1 MKNLSREGF
10 PVQYRLEFE
19 EPLRQIRQKI
29 EEIKELE
36 DYDSEHARSE
46 IKHLEEQEQRL
57 RQELYSNLTNWQRVQ
72 ISRHPDRYYTLDYI
86 DAMFTDFVELHG
98 DRFAGDDPAMVA
110 GFARFNGIPI
120 AVIGQQKGR
129 DNETRVTRNFG
140 MANPEGYRKA
150 LRVMKLAEKFN
161 RPILTFVDTPGA
173 FPGIEAEKH
182 GQGEAIAVNL
192 REMSMIGV
200 PIIVTII
207 GEGGSGGGLGIG
219 VGDKVVMLENAWYSV
234 IAPESCSTILMRT
247 PDKKEKFAE
256 ALKLSAAELK
266 ELGIIDVIVKEPQGG
281 AHENPDQVVF
291 ELKKELAI
299 LLEELRKI
307 PSPVLVQTRI
317 DTLMKMGRW
326 IE

>member
-1 MKNLSREGF
+1 M
-10 PVQYRLEFE
+10 QYRLEFE

-46 IKHLEEQEQRL
+46 IKRLEEQEQHL

-72 ISRHPDRYYTLDYI
+72 ISRHPDRYYMLDYI
-86 DAMFTDFVELHG
+86 DAMCTDFVELHG

-150 LRVMKLAEKFN
+150 LRVMRLAEKFN

-219 VGDKVVMLENAWYSV
+219 VGDKLVMLENAWYSV

-247 PDKKEKFAE
+247 PDKKDKFAE

-266 ELGIIDVIVKEPQGG
+266 ELGIVDVIVKEPPGG

-291 ELKKELAI
+291 DLKKELAV

-307 PSPVLVQTRI
+307 PSPALVQTRI